1 MRKIVYYPDP
11 VLRVV
16 TPPIGEVDA
25 ELEQDIDALVE
36 VMQQEKEHAAG
47 LAAPQIGLKRRFF
60 GLIMGEKRK
69 LEVFIN
75 PEIVKTYQEKTRPVM
90 VYENGEK
97 DLFLEGCLSF
107 PGLFG
112 TVRRYLKIEARWMVV
127 TDGKLVSC
135 SRILEGMEAIAFQ
148 HELDHLNGVLFIDR
162 IKEEKGELYQW
173 EGEKKKRVEV
183 DSWINQEK
191 SNY

>member
-25 ELEQDIDALVE
+25 ELEQDIGALVE

-75 PEIVKTYQEKTRPVM
+75 PEVVKTYQEKTRPVM

-173 EGEKKKRVEV
+173 EGEKKKRAEFV
-183 DSWINQEK
+183 S
-191 SNY
+191 